1 MRIISMKRIYV
12 TRLVLLTAILLTA
25 FSSTIFGQ
33 EVSGTI
39 NGSVK
44 DPNGA
49 AVSGA
54 SVTLT
59 DPKRQSNSRTVT
71 TNDDGQFSAPN
82 LEPGFYDVTV
92 EAQNFKKHVES
103 GVKLDVSERR
113 SVDITL

>member
-1 MRIISMKRIYV
+1 MKRNYV
-12 TRLVLLTAILLTA
+12 TKLVLVAATLLFA

-44 DPNGA
+44 DSNGA
-49 AVSGA
+49 AVAGA
-54 SVTLT
+54 TVTIT
-59 DPKRQSNSRTVT
+59 DPKKQGNSRTVT

-82 LEPGFYDVTV
+82 LEPGYYDVTV

-113 SVDITL
+113 SVDINL